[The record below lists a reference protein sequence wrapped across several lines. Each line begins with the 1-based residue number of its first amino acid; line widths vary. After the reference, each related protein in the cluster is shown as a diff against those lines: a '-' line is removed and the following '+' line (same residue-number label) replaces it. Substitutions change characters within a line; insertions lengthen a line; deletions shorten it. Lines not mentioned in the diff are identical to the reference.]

1 MEDAMNESLIGVPV
15 TLVDVVEPQGGA
27 VVSREIVRAEQGT
40 VTVFA
45 FDTGQGLSEHTA
57 PFDAM
62 VVALE
67 GEVEIT
73 IAGTAHRV
81 SAGQMLI
88 MPAHKPHALLA
99 LSPFKML
106 LVMIRAQKPRE

>member
-1 MEDAMNESLIGVPV
+1 MNESLIGVPV
-15 TLVDVVEPQGGA
+15 TLVDVVQPQRGA

-73 IAGTAHRV
+73 IAGRAQRV
-81 SAGQMLI
+81 TAGQMLI

-99 LSPFKML
+99 ISPFKML
-106 LVMIRAQKPRE
+106 LVMIRAQRPEE

>member
-1 MEDAMNESLIGVPV
+1 LIGVPV
-15 TLVDVVEPQGGA
+15 TLADVVEMQAGA

-40 VTVFA
+40 VTAFA
-45 FDTGQGLSEHTA
+45 FDAGQGLSEHTA

-73 IAGTAHRV
+73 IAGMAHRV
-81 SAGQMLI
+81 VAGQMLI
-88 MPAHKPHALLA
+88 MPAGKPHALLA
-99 LSPFKML
+99 VTPFKML
-106 LVMIRAQKPRE
+106 LVLIRTQSQEA

>member
-1 MEDAMNESLIGVPV
+1 MNENLVGIPV
-15 TLVDVVEPQGGA
+15 ALVDFVELQAGA

-40 VTVFA
+40 VTAFA
-45 FDTGQGLSEHTA
+45 FDAGQGLSEHTA

-73 IAGTAHRV
+73 IAGTPHRV
-81 SAGQMLI
+81 AAGQMLI
-88 MPAHKPHALLA
+88 MPAGKPHALLA
-99 LSPFKML
+99 VTPFKML
-106 LVMIRAQKPRE
+106 LVMIRAQEPGE